1 METNLDIFYYLCNPF
16 AKNSRHE
23 NYFKTLNVN
32 PINTIFNNFF
42 NPQSIMS
49 PLIINIVGYA
59 AAICMVCG
67 YLPQAIYTIRT
78 RDTDG
83 IAMPTFL
90 LLAFGSIFFVIQGCM
105 LGNWPL
111 IITNTITT
119 VSSAIVFAIKI
130 KNDYFKGKK
139 R

>member
-1 METNLDIFYYLCNPF
+1 
-16 AKNSRHE
+16 
-23 NYFKTLNVN
+23 
-32 PINTIFNNFF
+32 
-42 NPQSIMS
+42 MS
-49 PLIINIVGYA
+49 PLMINIVGYA

-90 LLAFGSIFFVIQGCM
+90 LLGFGSIFFVIQGFM

-111 IITNTITT
+111 IITNLITT
-119 VSSAIVFAIKI
+119 VSSIIVFIIKVQ
-130 KNDYFKGKK
+130 NDYFKKK
-139 R
+139 P